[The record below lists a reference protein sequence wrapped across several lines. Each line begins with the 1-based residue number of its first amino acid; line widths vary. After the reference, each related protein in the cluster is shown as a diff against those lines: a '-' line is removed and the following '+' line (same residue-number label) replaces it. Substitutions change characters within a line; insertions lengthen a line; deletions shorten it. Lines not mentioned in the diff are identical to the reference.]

1 MHYFQDQCPTP
12 NPQPS
17 PSYHYNYLV
26 RIINPGQRSKHINK
40 IWHGVSAKFDH
51 TNEMKMKLIHDFE
64 DRLPVLND
72 LEYGYIHKGSKR
84 WIENDQDL
92 EAMYKEFNCG
102 DEITIWCEGRS
113 SISRSSRKRKGE
125 DTEVVPSTKQADAID
140 ELAHKL
146 YEKHG
151 ESYSMPQLRLWARMV
166 LNKQ

>member
-1 MHYFQDQCPTP
+1 MHHFQDQCPIP

-72 LEYGYIHKGSKR
+72 LEYGYIQRDGLKMTKTLKLCIKS
-84 WIENDQDL
+84 L
-92 EAMYKEFNCG
+92 
-102 DEITIWCEGRS
+102 T
-113 SISRSSRKRKGE
+113 
-125 DTEVVPSTKQADAID
+125 VVMK
-140 ELAHKL
+140 
-146 YEKHG
+146 
-151 ESYSMPQLRLWARMV
+151 
-166 LNKQ
+166 